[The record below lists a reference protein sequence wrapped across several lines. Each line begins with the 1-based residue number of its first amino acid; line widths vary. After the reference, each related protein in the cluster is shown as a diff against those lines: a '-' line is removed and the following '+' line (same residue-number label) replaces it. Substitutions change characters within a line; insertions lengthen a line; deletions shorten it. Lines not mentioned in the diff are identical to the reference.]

1 MINKQQL
8 THYISFSAVPL
19 AIIWLF
25 IEPGIEPIIVGLYGI
40 NSVIGQGLPWN
51 YRKYA
56 SLRDKGTVSFNF
68 NKNGKKYEFGAGAT
82 YFEIQWSS
90 SSASCIQAYARTP
103 SVKEIA
109 VVTDKAGIKEIHD
122 ATTYEFTDHERPQKG
137 EILLLKNRFGN
148 YAALKILDIKDRTR
162 NHDIDELTVEYAI
175 NPAGITD
182 FRE

>member
-19 AIIWLF
+19 SAIWFLL
-25 IEPGIEPIIVGLYGI
+25 EPSIEPIIVGLYGV

-56 SLRDKGTVSFNF
+56 SKKERGTVSFNF
-68 NKNGKKYEFGAGAT
+68 NKNGKKYEFGTNET
-82 YFEIQWSS
+82 YFETQWSS
-90 SSASCIQAYARTP
+90 SSATSIQSYARTP

-109 VVTDKAGIKEIHD
+109 VVSDKANICDIHD
-122 ATTYEFTDHERPQKG
+122 ATAYEFTDHERPQKG
-137 EILLLKNRFGN
+137 EILLLKNRFNN

-162 NHDIDELTVEYAI
+162 DHDIDELTVEYVV
-175 NPAGITD
+175 NPPGVTD
-182 FRE
+182 FRN